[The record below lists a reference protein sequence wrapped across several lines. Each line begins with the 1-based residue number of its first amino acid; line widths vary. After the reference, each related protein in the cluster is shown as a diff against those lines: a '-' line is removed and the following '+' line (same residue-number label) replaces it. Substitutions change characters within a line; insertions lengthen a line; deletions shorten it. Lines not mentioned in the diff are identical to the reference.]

1 MRQRI
6 IIQAPTVTVDSYGQP
21 TNSWVTKST
30 QWAQI
35 EGSGGGTGL
44 VVDKGQV
51 TYSHTVRTRMSSL
64 LTGINE
70 TWRILYGSKVFQ
82 VSSITNQ
89 DLLNTLLVISC
100 TEEVV

>member
-1 MRQRI
+1 
-6 IIQAPTVTVDSYGQP
+6 
-21 TNSWVTKST
+21 
-30 QWAQI
+30 
-35 EGSGGGTGL
+35 
-44 VVDKGQV
+44 
-51 TYSHTVRTRMSSL
+51 MSSL
-64 LTGINE
+64 LAGINE